1 MRHPRIL
8 AVILPLLLLAPTAN
22 AFGQLR
28 VAVTG
33 GLDFATR
40 TEESSNYAWDR
51 ISDTYYS
58 TGFSAGLSGIV
69 PLPGA
74 LDLEL
79 RSVYSRRGGS
89 FSSVWL
95 DTHFREEWLYESR
108 ISGNHLRLATLGR
121 VDLPLT
127 RNGLRAYLATGPVLS
142 WEISCNEEETAF
154 AWPLSPGDA
163 GRTTTHECATD
174 RDKFDL
180 GAAGELGFEYRVTG
194 TMGITMGTVYAF
206 GLRNL
211 AKARGERRG
220 DSKRRQSVTIR
231 TGIVYGIG

>member
-33 GLDFATR
+33 GLDFVAR

-51 ISDTYYS
+51 FSDTYSS

-74 LDLEL
+74 LELEL
-79 RSVYSRRGGS
+79 RSVYSRRRGS

-95 DTHFREEWLYESR
+95 DRHFGEAWLHESR
-108 ISGNHLRLATLGR
+108 ISGDHLRLATLGR
-121 VDLPLT
+121 VDLLLA
-127 RNGLRAYLATGPVLS
+127 RNGLRAYLAAGPVLS
-142 WEISCNEEETAF
+142 WEISCNEEETTF
-154 AWPLSPGDA
+154 AWPLTPGDV

-174 RDKFDL
+174 RDQFDL
-180 GAAGELGFEYRVTG
+180 GAAGELGFEYRVAG
-194 TMGITMGTVYAF
+194 NMGITMGTVYTF

-211 AKARGERRG
+211 AKARGERKG
-220 DSKRRQSVTIR
+220 DSKRRQSITIR
-231 TGIVYGIG
+231 TGLVYGIG